1 MSNQTTT
8 APDQTTTTSAPTTDG
23 GVPATT
29 APQAAAP
36 PASNARR
43 TFSFSREGILEL
55 QRGRVDEFL
64 LVEFGNDVQ
73 TYDKARLDQLRH
85 LTLGI
90 IAMRRE
96 NVAAIGNDEMFV
108 SRLPNGKTVARVKHN
123 VRLSIGAKELFQ
135 IPKGRKG
142 EDGKWTNSV
151 AEPGVAQ
158 LTVPG
163 YDALNR
169 VVGCSVALPPTIT
182 IDGKERENPY
192 IERFKD
198 HGTTIGDV
206 RRIVVCVVVAG
217 MSEIGTPVVVRY
229 TYEYEPGKELL
240 HALGKLSTDWD
251 YKNNRRKC
259 DAIELVDGDGFQ
271 AFVESQKDKRGRW
284 KYVPAFAGVG
294 YACNLADSEVSKVFL
309 DMLHVSIQAGRKA
322 ITVAR
327 RNAMRAHPALSRGA
341 VAIDQN
347 TGVGFVT
354 VTGWTA
360 TPETMRDYTALMSD
374 LAAGV
379 RSNSSAGIKVIERSE
394 VYEPEAEDTID
405 ALDED
410 DLERIAAKK
419 AEEEDD
425 ETQAMQ
431 AVMQQRVELMDAIRE
446 QAGKIKNPNVA
457 AEMLDGIADL
467 TVNELMFRLDAATT
481 QAT

>member
-1 MSNQTTT
+1 M
-8 APDQTTTTSAPTTDG
+8 
-23 GVPATT
+23 
-29 APQAAAP
+29 
-36 PASNARR
+36 
-43 TFSFSREGILEL
+43 
-55 QRGRVDEFL
+55 
-64 LVEFGNDVQ
+64 
-73 TYDKARLDQLRH
+73 
-85 LTLGI
+85 
-90 IAMRRE
+90 
-96 NVAAIGNDEMFV
+96 
-108 SRLPNGKTVARVKHN
+108 
-123 VRLSIGAKELFQ
+123 
-135 IPKGRKG
+135 
-142 EDGKWTNSV
+142 
-151 AEPGVAQ
+151 
-158 LTVPG
+158 
-163 YDALNR
+163 
-169 VVGCSVALPPTIT
+169 
-182 IDGKERENPY
+182 
-192 IERFKD
+192 
-198 HGTTIGDV
+198 
-206 RRIVVCVVVAG
+206 
-217 MSEIGTPVVVRY
+217 
-229 TYEYEPGKELL
+229 
-240 HALGKLSTDWD
+240 
-251 YKNNRRKC
+251 
-259 DAIELVDGDGFQ
+259 
-271 AFVESQKDKRGRW
+271 ESQKDKRGRW

>member
-8 APDQTTTTSAPTTDG
+8 APDQTATTSAPTTDG

-29 APQAAAP
+29 SQAAAP

-96 NVAAIGNDEMFV
+96 NVAAIGNDEMFFV
-108 SRLPNGKTVARVKHN
+108 RLPNGKQLGRVKYN
-123 VRLSIGAKELFQ
+123 VRLTIGSKELFQ
-135 IPKGRKG
+135 IPKGRYG
-142 EDGKWTNSV
+142 EDGKRGV
-151 AEPGVAQ
+151 AEPGIAQ

-169 VVGCSVALPPTIT
+169 VAGCSVALPPTIT

-192 IERFKD
+192 IERFED
-198 HGTTIGDV
+198 NGTTIGDV
-206 RRIVVCVVVAG
+206 RRIIVCVVVAG

-229 TYEYEPGKELL
+229 MYEYEPGKELL
-240 HALGKLSTDWD
+240 HALSKLSTLTDF
-251 YKNNRRKC
+251 KTGARLC
-259 DAIELVDGDGFQ
+259 TAVELVDGAGFQ
-271 AFVESQKDKRGRW
+271 EFVDSQKDKRGRW

-294 YACNLADSEVSKVFL
+294 YACNLADPDVSKVYQE
-309 DMLHVSIQAGRKA
+309 MLHVSIQAGRKA

-341 VAIDQN
+341 VVINQE

-354 VTGWTA
+354 VTGWSA
-360 TPETMRDYTALMSD
+360 TPETMRDYNALMSD

-379 RSNSSAGIKVIERSE
+379 RSNSMAQVKVIERSE

-425 ETQAMQ
+425 ETKAMQ
-431 AVMQQRVELMDAIRE
+431 AVLQQRVELMDAIRE
-446 QAGKIKNPNVA
+446 QASKIKNPNIA

-481 QAT
+481 HAT